1 MNETRPNFILLLGL
15 NLSSSLTDDAVEE
28 AISRFKTQLT
38 LDEKNPR
45 RAADAAER
53 RRLLTE
59 LQRVMRDPS
68 LREREMAAA
77 HTALKSAE
85 DDAFAEAQ
93 VYAAKGFLTP
103 KEFEALADRY
113 ASRGISRQALEK
125 ICSRIRIQEQ
135 PDAPVKEESISPD
148 LREALERWLEEQNF
162 PFYSL
167 YDFLGVEPP
176 CTQEVLLSRVE
187 QKEREIL
194 HAVDP
199 TQELLAQRPLCALCR
214 RIFED
219 EDGVRRYNN
228 YFNGHPLPRLSLMI
242 CRQGMTNGGFVSAA
256 MRQSFI
262 QYAMQ
267 QEKLTEEQAA
277 YLVDRVC
284 RAEGFRVEFPAPTP
298 TPQPSPAPMPAPA
311 PTPPPAPMPPPAPRP
326 VPPPEPKPAPDPA
339 PPPPPAEESNA
350 REIKLCIPTALAV
363 TAFYA
368 ALFWLRVLPR
378 TEEWMMNINE
388 SFLYTVAYLFPILP
402 HSLSMGLCSRLNRQ
416 SGPLPNIL
424 RFVYCGG
431 LWGFAA
437 YHGFSSQTSFS
448 FGWVV
453 GFLVFLIFFAAFA
466 FTFAWPGLFVSG
478 KSLIAVP
485 RRSQMMALIGIV
497 LLSVLAFFLKE
508 SVLLAFPIPVLIAVL
523 ILSVVTGIMAF
534 SVQFLLV
541 LPYVILVIGCV
552 SELVKILR

>member
-53 RRLLTE
+53 RLLLTE

-85 DDAFAEAQ
+85 DDAFAEVQ

-388 SFLYTVAYLFPILP
+388 SFLYAVAYLFPILP
-402 HSLSMGLCSRLNRQ
+402 HSLSMGLCSRLKRQ

-453 GFLVFLIFFAAFA
+453 GFLAFLIFFAAFA

>member
-1 MNETRPNFILLLGL
+1 MSESRPNFILLLGL
-15 NLSSSLTDDAVEE
+15 EMSSPITDDAVEE

-68 LREREMAAA
+68 LREREIAAA
-77 HTALKSAE
+77 HTALKSVA

-93 VYAAKGFLTP
+93 AYASKGFLTP

-125 ICSRIRIQEQ
+125 LCSRIRIQEQ

-194 HAVDP
+194 CAVDP

-242 CRQGMTNGGFVSAA
+242 CRQGMTNGVLS
-256 MRQSFI
+256 
-262 QYAMQ
+262 
-267 QEKLTEEQAA
+267 
-277 YLVDRVC
+277 
-284 RAEGFRVEFPAPTP
+284 
-298 TPQPSPAPMPAPA
+298 
-311 PTPPPAPMPPPAPRP
+311 PPPCGR
-326 VPPPEPKPAPDPA
+326 
-339 PPPPPAEESNA
+339 
-350 REIKLCIPTALAV
+350 
-363 TAFYA
+363 
-368 ALFWLRVLPR
+368 ALF
-378 TEEWMMNINE
+378 
-388 SFLYTVAYLFPILP
+388 
-402 HSLSMGLCSRLNRQ
+402 SM
-416 SGPLPNIL
+416 P
-424 RFVYCGG
+424 CGR
-431 LWGFAA
+431 
-437 YHGFSSQTSFS
+437 
-448 FGWVV
+448 
-453 GFLVFLIFFAAFA
+453 
-466 FTFAWPGLFVSG
+466 
-478 KSLIAVP
+478 KS
-485 RRSQMMALIGIV
+485 
-497 LLSVLAFFLKE
+497 
-508 SVLLAFPIPVLIAVL
+508 
-523 ILSVVTGIMAF
+523 
-534 SVQFLLV
+534 
-541 LPYVILVIGCV
+541 
-552 SELVKILR
+552 